1 MKIMRIT
8 ETNTNAL
15 ISLRRLL
22 GQLTSSE
29 TDLDE
34 AAFKQLVQ
42 TPNSYLLAA
51 MHRENLT
58 GILMLTIYRIPSSL
72 QARID
77 DVVVDSSWRRKG
89 TGRRLLEEALRIC
102 RQNKVAMVNLS
113 CHPRRSEATRLY
125 LKMGFVKR
133 ETNVYGLDLRKG

>member
-1 MKIMRIT
+1 MDIIRIT
-8 ETNTNAL
+8 EARTNVF
-15 ISLRRLL
+15 ISIRRLL

-51 MHRENLT
+51 MDGEKLT
-58 GILMLTIYRIPSSL
+58 GILMLTIYRIPTGM

-77 DVVVDSSWRRKG
+77 DVVVDSSWRRRG
-89 TGRRLLEEALRIC
+89 IGLRLLEEALRIC
-102 RQNKVAMVNLS
+102 RQHKAAMVHLS